1 MLVRQYLCKECWRPA
16 GFARVVSVRVR
27 RVLSWRYP
35 TLYIHTMD
43 DMIHSV
49 SQSAPALVPLFRSD
63 HQMRI
68 LGFLFARSFDEV
80 SLGELSIQAGVP
92 QATVSREIAR
102 LEAHGLVVSRQVGRT
117 KLVRPNWDL
126 PWAPELRSILMQTV
140 GVLGALGAE
149 LQDVEGIE
157 EAFVFGS
164 WAARYTGAVGHQ
176 PADIDVVIV
185 GEASLRDVRA
195 ACRRVQDNLRVEVNP
210 IVVDRQRWDG
220 EDDPFVAQLQ
230 EQPLVPIAVG
240 NSA

>member
-1 MLVRQYLCKECWRPA
+1 
-16 GFARVVSVRVR
+16 
-27 RVLSWRYP
+27 
-35 TLYIHTMD
+35 MD
-43 DMIHSV
+43 DIIHSV
-49 SQSAPALVPLFRSD
+49 SQSAPALLPLFRSD

-68 LGFLFARSFDEV
+68 LGFLFARSLHEA
-80 SLGELSIQAGVP
+80 SLGEVSIEAGVP

-102 LEAHGLVVSRQVGRT
+102 LESHGLVVSRQVGRT

-149 LQDVEGIE
+149 LQDVHGIE
-157 EAFVFGS
+157 DAFVFGS

-176 PADIDVVIV
+176 PADIDVVVV

-210 IVVDRQRWDG
+210 IVVDRSRWDG
-220 EDDPFVAQLQ
+220 EDDPFVAQLK